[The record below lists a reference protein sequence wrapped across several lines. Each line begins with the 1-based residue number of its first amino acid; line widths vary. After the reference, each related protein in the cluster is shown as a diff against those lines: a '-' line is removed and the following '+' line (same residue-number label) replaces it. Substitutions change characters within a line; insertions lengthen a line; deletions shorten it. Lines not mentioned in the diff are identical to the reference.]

1 MQGKDTKNME
11 TARTIPL
18 FVLPM
23 GLFPQTVEPLRVFE
37 PRYKQMLDDC
47 VLSDSP
53 FGYVAVDPEAEALDG
68 WSTPSEYGV
77 FSLAEDVNEQGT
89 NLVFS
94 AHGGARFRI
103 HRVIPAALPAQNF
116 GDVFP
121 TVDDLVDSYSETN
134 PEGKLYLRAEVEE
147 MPPLVGDIEDER
159 WKDFV
164 QSWAE
169 YLVMMDALLRAS
181 SLGLEEV
188 IGILREE
195 FASYSE
201 SGLWTACQS
210 ILSEHDER
218 QFALSALN
226 ANEVMSTLEQ
236 SINNK
241 KIQMDFIQSMPP
253 RQENQ

>member
-1 MQGKDTKNME
+1 ME

-195 FASYSE
+195 FATYSE

-241 KIQMDFIQSMPP
+241 KIQMDFIQSMLDP
-253 RQENQ
+253 EE

>member
-1 MQGKDTKNME
+1 MQSMDTKHME
-11 TARTIPL
+11 PARTIPL

-23 GLFPQTVEPLRVFE
+23 GLFPHTVEPLRVFE

-53 FGYVAVDPEAEALDG
+53 FGYVAADPEATTLDG
-68 WSTPSEYGV
+68 WSPPSEYGV
-77 FSLAEDVNEQGT
+77 FCLAEDVNEQGT

-94 AHGGARFRI
+94 AHGDARFRI
-103 HRVIPAALPAQNF
+103 HRIIPAALPAENF

-121 TVDDLVDSYSETN
+121 TVDDLVDSYSDTN

-147 MPPLVGDIEDER
+147 MPPLVGGIEDTR
-159 WKDFV
+159 WENFV

-181 SLGLEEV
+181 GLGLEEV
-188 IGILREE
+188 IEILRDE
-195 FASYSE
+195 FANYSE
-201 SGLWTACQS
+201 SGMWTACQS
-210 ILSEHDER
+210 ILTEHDER
-218 QFALSALN
+218 QSALSALN
-226 ANEVMSTLEQ
+226 ANDVMSILEQ

-241 KIQMDFIQSMPP
+241 KIQMDFIQSMLDA
-253 RQENQ
+253 EE

>member
-1 MQGKDTKNME
+1 ME
-11 TARTIPL
+11 RVRIIPL

-23 GLFPQTVEPLRVFE
+23 GLFPHNVEPLRVFE

-53 FGYVAVDPEAEALDG
+53 FGYVAADPEATTLDG
-68 WSTPSEYGV
+68 WSPPSEYGV

-94 AHGGARFRI
+94 AHGGTRFRI

-121 TVDDLVDSYSETN
+121 SVDDLVDSYSDDN

-147 MPPLVGDIEDER
+147 MPALVEGIKDTR
-159 WKDFV
+159 WEDFV

-181 SLGLEEV
+181 GIELDEV
-188 IGILREE
+188 IAILQEE
-195 FASYSE
+195 FATYSE

-210 ILSEHDER
+210 ILTEHDER
-218 QFALSALN
+218 QSALSALN
-226 ANEVMSTLEQ
+226 NNEVMSILEQ

-241 KIQMDFIQSMPP
+241 KIQMDFIQSMLDA
-253 RQENQ
+253 EE

>member
-1 MQGKDTKNME
+1 ME

-241 KIQMDFIQSMPP
+241 KIQMDFIQSMLDP
-253 RQENQ
+253 EE